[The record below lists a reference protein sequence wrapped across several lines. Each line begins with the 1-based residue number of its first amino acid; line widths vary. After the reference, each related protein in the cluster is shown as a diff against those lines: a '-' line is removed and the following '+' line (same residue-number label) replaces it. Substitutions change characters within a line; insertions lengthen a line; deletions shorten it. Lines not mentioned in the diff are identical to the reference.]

1 MSRLQPTHRK
11 NSSPTGPH
19 RATEKSFRDSAGCS
33 GPRSTTSSYAPL
45 LSTVPVP
52 LSTDV
57 FKRVPESGR
66 PKNHVPQFPE
76 MPSVWSTTAAALR
89 EEGGKKEGDDWVSA
103 SPSQKAAPPPQ
114 SVQPHLAREVGGR
127 SRRRLRLQ
135 PFTHPVLP
143 RLRDCPG
150 AITGRSIRSTRRR
163 FRKVRFLAAP
173 LLSFTGWERVW
184 ISFFFCGISGWRSP
198 EELGSSP
205 CSLGLSGH
213 APLVYQNPR
222 HFLTTFSPL

>member
-1 MSRLQPTHRK
+1 MGRTQAQPDRI
-11 NSSPTGPH
+11 
-19 RATEKSFRDSAGCS
+19 E
-33 GPRSTTSSYAPL
+33 
-45 LSTVPVP
+45 
-52 LSTDV
+52 
-57 FKRVPESGR
+57 R
-66 PKNHVPQFPE
+66 PKN
-76 MPSVWSTTAAALR
+76 PSVTALAVADPAPQPAATRPSSQPSPSHSAPMYSNACPNQVALKTMCHNFR
-89 EEGGKKEGDDWVSA
+89 KCPRSGPPRQPPCEKKGGKKEGDDWVSA

-135 PFTHPVLP
+135 PFTHP
-143 RLRDCPG
+143 

-222 HFLTTFSPL
+222 HFLTTFFPL